1 MSSIALSGNASGTG
15 VFVLASPNSNNN
27 QTLNLPDAGGIVV
40 LDTATQTLTNKTIQ
54 GGAITRDVSK
64 TSTSGTFVDFTGIPA
79 WVKRVTVMLNGVSTN
94 GTSNLLLQVGA
105 GSITN
110 SGYTSA
116 MHTVNTS
123 NSSATTGFGLTS
135 VSIATTAYFGH
146 ITISNFSGNIWVES
160 HVLGAPSGNYSSFGG
175 GTVTLA
181 GVLDRLRVTTVNGT
195 DAFDAGSINIMYEG

>member
-1 MSSIALSGNASGTG
+1 MSKIALSSNASGNAT
-15 VFVLASPNSNNN
+15 FTIASLGTNTDR
-27 QTLNLPDAGGIVV
+27 TLDLPDAGGTVV

-54 GGAITRDVSK
+54 GGAITRDTSK
-64 TSTSGTFVDFTGIPA
+64 TSTSGTFVDFTGIPS
-79 WVKRVTVMLNGVSTN
+79 WVKRVTVLLNGVSTN

-123 NSSATTGFGLTS
+123 NNSATTGFGLTS
-135 VSIATTAYFGH
+135 ATVATTAYFGH
-146 ITISNFSGNIWVES
+146 ITVSNFSGNIWIES
-160 HVLGAPSGNYSSFGG
+160 HMLGAPAGNYTSSGG